1 MLLKQIFRT
10 YEGALKRATFENAHS
25 TKWAYRVL
33 RFYNN
38 KLDTE
43 PFHVSKW
50 GAYTW
55 CVERTPHRASVMKR
69 LDEGGTLNEWSE

>member
-33 RFYNN
+33 RFIITS
-38 KLDTE
+38 LTRSR
-43 PFHVSKW
+43 F
-50 GAYTW
+50 
-55 CVERTPHRASVMKR
+55 M
-69 LDEGGTLNEWSE
+69 